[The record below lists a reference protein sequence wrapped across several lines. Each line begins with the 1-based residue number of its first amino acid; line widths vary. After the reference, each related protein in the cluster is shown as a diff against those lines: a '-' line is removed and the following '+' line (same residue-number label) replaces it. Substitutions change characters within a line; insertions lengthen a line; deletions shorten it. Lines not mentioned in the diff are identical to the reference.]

1 MQSFKLKLLPPSRN
15 RHADVIFSI
24 NTICELFAH
33 FLVFFMYNEKNI
45 KEFWIQNVVL
55 LFL

>member
-45 KEFWIQNVVL
+45 KEF
-55 LFL
+55 